1 MQYRNHSLDHWHFL
15 KTPVIFGNKYLK
27 DPTFPVIYQ
36 TSCPAYWCRSCHLCF
51 LVDLAN
57 KITAVVA
64 VQSPGRQGWWCW
76 LYGCLLTQSVKYYCP
91 LDLKATA
98 SSWKHFSLFLGIV
111 VLTFSAIS
119 CLECFS
125 LPSQWGSLHELV
137 QYSAPGSPFRDF
149 R

>member
-64 VQSPGRQGWWCW
+64 VQSSGRQGWWCW
-76 LYGCLLTQSVKYYCP
+76 LYGCLLTRSVKYYCP

-98 SSWKHFSLFLGIV
+98 SSWKHLSLLRNCSFDIFCHFLSRV
-111 VLTFSAIS
+111 FLPAFPMRQFTWACTVFCTRL
-119 CLECFS
+119 S
-125 LPSQWGSLHELV
+125 L
-137 QYSAPGSPFRDF
+137 
-149 R
+149 